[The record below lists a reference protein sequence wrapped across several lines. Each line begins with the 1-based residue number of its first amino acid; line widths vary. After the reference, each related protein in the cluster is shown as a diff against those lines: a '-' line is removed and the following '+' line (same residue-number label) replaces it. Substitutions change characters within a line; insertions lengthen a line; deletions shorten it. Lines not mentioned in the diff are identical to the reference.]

1 MYDKENVF
9 AKILRGEI
17 TCKKVYEDECTL
29 AFHNIAPEAKTHVL
43 VIPKG
48 EFVNI
53 YEFVAKADEKMQ
65 TRFWAGVKETVDSL
79 GLSEFKTVANT
90 GAGAGQSVFHFHI
103 HIMAN

>member
-17 TCKKVYEDECTL
+17 TCSKVYENECVL
-29 AFHNIAPEAKTHVL
+29 AFYTIQPQAKTHVL

-53 YEFVAKADEKMQ
+53 YDFVANADEKMQ
-65 TRFWAGVKETVDSL
+65 TGFWIGVKETVDSL
-79 GLSEFKTVANT
+79 GLSEFKTVTNT
-90 GAGAGQSVFHFHI
+90 GKSVGQSVFHFHI